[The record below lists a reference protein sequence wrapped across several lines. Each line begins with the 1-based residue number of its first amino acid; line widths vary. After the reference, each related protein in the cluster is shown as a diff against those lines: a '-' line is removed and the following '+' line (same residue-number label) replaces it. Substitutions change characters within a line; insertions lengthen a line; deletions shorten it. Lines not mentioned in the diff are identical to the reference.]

1 MLFFFVASNTFVEN
15 RECCM
20 LQTFGSLNIQ
30 WVVPHEETKFSNV
43 RGFQKEDKFIIV
55 QCSYVYNVHYDGEK
69 FVFNH
74 LQQGKLA
81 ITGVNYLV
89 GGGDNKKASA
99 KMLLT

>member
-1 MLFFFVASNTFVEN
+1 
-15 RECCM
+15 M
-20 LQTFGSLNIQ
+20 LQTFRSLNIQ

-43 RGFQKEDKFIIV
+43 RGFQKQDNFRIV

-69 FVFNH
+69 FDFKH

-81 ITGVNYLV
+81 ITRVNYLV